1 MRAGLRSLGVHL
13 GVGFALALVLAA
25 VCALFGLHL
34 SLPTLCALGLA
45 GGAGLWLVRAEVS
58 RADTLDPPPLDLD
71 VDYALPHGQD
81 MRVRRLEDVIHGAQP
96 HRRMT
101 SRALARTL
109 GEVAEARSRD
119 PLAPPL
125 SPALSRL
132 LEQVR
137 DPGTEAESFPPID
150 RRTLHRHLRE
160 LSDTTE

>member
-1 MRAGLRSLGVHL
+1 MSAGMRALVVHL
-13 GVGFALALVLAA
+13 AVGLAAALALWGG
-25 VCALFGLHL
+25 CALFGLHL
-34 SLPTLCALGLA
+34 SIPTMCTLGLA
-45 GGAGLWLVRAEVS
+45 GGAGLWLVRVETA

-96 HRRMT
+96 YRRMT
-101 SRALARTL
+101 ARALARTL
-109 GEVAEARSRD
+109 GEVAEARARD
-119 PLAPPL
+119 PQAPPL
-125 SPALSRL
+125 SPALSTL

-160 LSDTTE
+160 LSDAGE